1 MLPPLSWEQ
10 QGVERPAGKDSGK
23 QGTFFALKNEGG
35 AATHLE
41 FLSPRQRPQRPV
53 ADLSPSPF
61 NYLEMKRISNC
72 FFGLEGPGTG

>member
-10 QGVERPAGKDSGK
+10 QGVGRPAGKDSGK
-23 QGTFFALKNEGG
+23 QGTFFAEIEAS
-35 AATHLE
+35 AATRLG